1 MKNTLLKLLSV
12 LMCLAL
18 VLSFA
23 ACSSDDTESKPTH
36 DPNTNNVDL
45 AGLNVEFKYSKDC
58 SSWNAVE
65 AASELFR
72 ADGAYNAND
81 TEVVYLHFKNHEA
94 TPTSYKVTFRVI
106 EGDAKDATVGIADDV
121 RSAFTDTE
129 SAVAAVEG
137 NTYKLAD
144 YVYSYTMDAD
154 STKTVAVVISTA
166 AAAQMKLRVDY
177 VAVAHGEQTGNAISK
192 LNGVDVVN
200 AGCYTV
206 VDSVAAKTVL
216 TNADSSFK
224 AVFAENTMKQGSIV
238 SAVVKPINAA
248 KGSVEYDI
256 SITVDGKAY
265 DQSVTVS
272 ILAGYALTGVEVQ
285 KDGAKVESAYD
296 MYSGLATF
304 TALSGKYTV
313 KYSGT
318 SDIEGVIVQ
327 GADQPFKNFNE
338 AVKFAADNSEE
349 VINII
354 IFGRAKYTVATGEK
368 VSFVGISEDIKT
380 VNVVGGNDTAEIF
393 ITQSSG
399 SVPSLPYA
407 GEGVQINYSGLTFQS
422 ENEMQEG
429 GEYSHHFDYRGDADI
444 SFRNCTFLKA
454 LATRGPKS
462 SVVVDNCVFK
472 CKTVNDTLKGYCYWS
487 IQKIGMYPITVE
499 FTNNTVTENWG
510 GLNLDWSEGDFIVSG
525 NTFANI
531 TCSKPPIQLSHANT
545 MLIENNTFTNIKD
558 ENVFRFYSGYG
569 AKSTKII
576 NNTIDADY
584 LFQSDKEGAINNLN
598 DFVFEG
604 NTISKTTSLTM
615 GHAANGSPEDISPH
629 NYTVNTETN
638 TIK

>member
-36 DPNTNNVDL
+36 DPTTNNVDL

-121 RSAFTDTE
+121 RSAFADTAG
-129 SAVAAVEG
+129 AVAAVEG

-224 AVFAENTMKQGSIV
+224 AVFAEKSPMELGRFIILQQTNSAKTAVTTQVTNTK
-238 SAVVKPINAA
+238 A
-248 KGSVEYDI
+248 EY
-256 SITVDGKAY
+256 
-265 DQSVTVS
+265 
-272 ILAGYALTGVEVQ
+272 
-285 KDGAKVESAYD
+285 
-296 MYSGLATF
+296 
-304 TALSGKYTV
+304 
-313 KYSGT
+313 
-318 SDIEGVIVQ
+318 
-327 GADQPFKNFNE
+327 QPNKIQP
-338 AVKFAADNSEE
+338 AM
-349 VINII
+349 
-354 IFGRAKYTVATGEK
+354 
-368 VSFVGISEDIKT
+368 
-380 VNVVGGNDTAEIF
+380 VVG
-393 ITQSSG
+393 
-399 SVPSLPYA
+399 
-407 GEGVQINYSGLTFQS
+407 
-422 ENEMQEG
+422 
-429 GEYSHHFDYRGDADI
+429 
-444 SFRNCTFLKA
+444 
-454 LATRGPKS
+454 KS
-462 SVVVDNCVFK
+462 A
-472 CKTVNDTLKGYCYWS
+472 
-487 IQKIGMYPITVE
+487 M
-499 FTNNTVTENWG
+499 
-510 GLNLDWSEGDFIVSG
+510 
-525 NTFANI
+525 
-531 TCSKPPIQLSHANT
+531 
-545 MLIENNTFTNIKD
+545 
-558 ENVFRFYSGYG
+558 
-569 AKSTKII
+569 
-576 NNTIDADY
+576 
-584 LFQSDKEGAINNLN
+584 
-598 DFVFEG
+598 
-604 NTISKTTSLTM
+604 TTSAIIPREESTC
-615 GHAANGSPEDISPH
+615 
-629 NYTVNTETN
+629 
-638 TIK
+638 